1 MYRSSAVLVVL
12 FICFSLVVL
21 HVDGLSIAFARRRQ
35 TTTRLFGEVEVKNLD
50 NGEVVMIESGSPLSL
65 ACVRS
70 GMRLS
75 FQCKA
80 GTCSSC
86 EVMLDGKRVRTCI
99 TKVGSK
105 KATVKKAKPL

>member
-1 MYRSSAVLVVL
+1 MFQTVIFAFV
-12 FICFSLVVL
+12 FISVIALQ
-21 HVDGLSIAFARRRQ
+21 VDGLRIAFARSLRQ
-35 TTTRLFGEVEVKNLD
+35 TTKLFGEVEVKNLD
-50 NGEVVMIESGSPLSL
+50 NGQAVMIESGSPLSL

-99 TKVGSK
+99 TKVGNK
-105 KATVKKAKPL
+105 KSTVKKAKPL